1 MRDEKE
7 SRKTMDTGYSKW
19 RKLDNAALAFPL
31 VTGKND
37 TRVFR
42 FYCQIKENVSGEIL
56 QTALDQTMEK
66 YPLFQAVLRKGLF
79 WFYLEHR
86 DIRAVVKQE
95 TEPPCSRL
103 YIPDK
108 KSLLFQVSYDKNR
121 INLEVYHALTD
132 GTGAMHFLQELVQ
145 NYLILAHPQANLPR
159 IESEEEITHGDK
171 EEDSFSQYYSSDTPK
186 DTGKK
191 PAAVKLKG
199 EKLMHSDMHITEI
212 ALSVRDIHQRAHSYG
227 VSITVLLTAMMLC
240 SIREEIEKNQQ
251 KRPIALMIP
260 VNLRNYFPSQS
271 MTNFFGWIEVGYTFS
286 DTTTFEDVLMDVKRQ
301 FQEELVKEKIAM
313 HMSGYVRIEKNP
325 FVRAVPL
332 EIKKYFLMIGAN
344 LGSRSITAVYSNI
357 GIIRF
362 PEEYKEY
369 IQHFGIFAST
379 NSLQMCSCSYG
390 DEMVLGFTSKIPD
403 DSIQRNF
410 QRMLSEEEVSHREL
424 KNEFP
429 AYGEK
434 QKLVKKENQRVVQ
447 TFSFL
452 CLAVAVICGMINFM
466 TAGTLNWFWFAGAG
480 CACAWL
486 VVMVAYFKRRNIL
499 KNEMWQLLTIS
510 VIAILWDHFI
520 GWMGWSV
527 DFVLPFGALAVQFS
541 IPVIAKVNRLE
552 REEYLFYLV
561 QAGIA
566 GVIPMILVWTGIVK
580 FVYPSVVCAG
590 ISFLTLAALFIF
602 CQKDTLREF
611 HKKLRM

>member
-108 KSLLFQVSYDKNR
+108 KALLFQVSYDKNR
-121 INLEVYHALTD
+121 INFEVYHALTD

-199 EKLMHSDMHITEI
+199 EKLMHSDMHITEL
-212 ALSVRDIHQRAHSYG
+212 ALSVRDIHQRARSYG

-271 MTNFFGWIEVGYTFS
+271 MTNFFGWIEVGYTFL

-452 CLAVAVICGMINFM
+452 CLSVAVICGMINFM

-499 KNEMWQLLTIS
+499 KNEMWQLLIIS

>member
-1 MRDEKE
+1 MRTE
-7 SRKTMDTGYSKW
+7 YSNW

-31 VTGKND
+31 VTGEND

-42 FYCQIKENVSGEIL
+42 FYCQLKEEVDSDIL
-56 QTALDQTMEK
+56 QQALDRTMEK

-79 WFYLEHR
+79 WFYLEHSH
-86 DIRAVVKQE
+86 IRALVKLE

-108 KSLLFQVSYDKNR
+108 KSLLFQVSYYKER
-121 INLEVYHALTD
+121 INFEVFHALTD

-145 NYLILAHPQANLPR
+145 NYLILAHPKENFP
-159 IESEEEITHGDK
+159 EIRREKKTGRGNI
-171 EEDSFSQYYSSDTPK
+171 EEDSFSQYYSSDIPK
-186 DTGKK
+186 NREKK
-191 PAAVKLKG
+191 KAAVKLKG
-199 EKLMHSDMHITEI
+199 EKLVHSDMHISEVV
-212 ALSVRDIHQRAHSYG
+212 LSVKEVHQKARSYG
-227 VSITVLLTAMMLC
+227 VSITVLLTAVMLC
-240 SIREEIEKNQQ
+240 SIREEIPKNQQ
-251 KRPIALMIP
+251 KRPVTLMIP

-286 DTTTFEDVLMDVKRQ
+286 DTTTFEEVLADVKLQ
-301 FQEELVKEKIAM
+301 FEQELEKDKIAM
-313 HMSGYVRIEKNP
+313 HMNDYVRIEKNI

-357 GIIRF
+357 GIIRL
-362 PEEYKEY
+362 PEEYREY
-369 IQHFGIFAST
+369 IRHFGIFAST

-410 QRMLSEEEVSHREL
+410 RRMLSEEEIPHREL
-424 KNEFP
+424 KNDFP
-429 AYGEK
+429 GCGE
-434 QKLVKKENQRVVQ
+434 QQRLERKENQRIVQ

-452 CLAVAVICGMINFM
+452 CLAVAVICGMSNIM

-480 CACAWL
+480 CVCAWL
-486 VVMVAYFKRRNIL
+486 VVMVAYSKRRNIL
-499 KNEMWQLLTIS
+499 KNEIWQLLLIS
-510 VIAILWDHFI
+510 VIAILWDRFT
-520 GWMGWSV
+520 GWRGWSV
-527 DFVLPFGALAVQFS
+527 DFILPFGVLSVQCS
-541 IPVIAKVNRLE
+541 VPVIARVNRLK

-561 QAGIA
+561 QACIA
-566 GVIPMILVWTGIVK
+566 GLIPMILAWTGVVK
-580 FVYPSVVCAG
+580 FVYPSVICAG
-590 ISFLTLAALFIF
+590 ISILTLAALFIF
-602 CQKDTLREF
+602 CKKDTLREF

>member
-1 MRDEKE
+1 MRTE
-7 SRKTMDTGYSKW
+7 YSNW

-31 VTGKND
+31 VTGEND

-42 FYCQIKENVSGEIL
+42 FYCQLKEEVDSDIL
-56 QTALDQTMEK
+56 QQALDRTMEK

-79 WFYLEHR
+79 WFYLEHS
-86 DIRAVVKQE
+86 DIRALVKPE

-108 KSLLFQVSYDKNR
+108 KSLLFQVSYYKER
-121 INLEVYHALTD
+121 INFEVFHALTD

-145 NYLILAHPQANLPR
+145 NYLILAYPKKNFP
-159 IESEEEITHGDK
+159 EIGRDK
-171 EEDSFSQYYSSDTPK
+171 KTGRGNIEEDSFSQYYSSDIPK
-186 DTGKK
+186 NREKK
-191 PAAVKLKG
+191 KAAVKLKG
-199 EKLMHSDMHITEI
+199 EKLVHSDMHISEVV
-212 ALSVRDIHQRAHSYG
+212 LSVKEVHQKARSYG
-227 VSITVLLTAMMLC
+227 VSITVLLTAVMLC
-240 SIREEIEKNQQ
+240 SIREEIPKNQQ
-251 KRPIALMIP
+251 KRPVTLMIP

-286 DTTTFEDVLMDVKRQ
+286 DTTTFEEVLADVKRQ
-301 FQEELVKEKIAM
+301 FEQELEKDKIAM
-313 HMSGYVRIEKNP
+313 HMNDYVRIDKNI

-357 GIIRF
+357 GIIRL
-362 PEEYKEY
+362 PEEYREY
-369 IQHFGIFAST
+369 IRHFGIFAST

-410 QRMLSEEEVSHREL
+410 RRMLSEEEIPHREL
-424 KNEFP
+424 KNDFP
-429 AYGEK
+429 GCGE
-434 QKLVKKENQRVVQ
+434 QQRLERKENQRIVQ

-452 CLAVAVICGMINFM
+452 CLAVAVICGMINIM
-466 TAGTLNWFWFAGAG
+466 TAGTLNWSWFAGAG

-486 VVMVAYFKRRNIL
+486 VVMVAYSKRRNIL
-499 KNEMWQLLTIS
+499 KNEIWQLLLIS
-510 VIAILWDHFI
+510 VIAILWDRFT
-520 GWMGWSV
+520 GWRGWSV
-527 DFVLPFGALAVQFS
+527 DFILPFGVLAVQFS
-541 IPVIAKVNRLE
+541 VPVIARVNRLK

-561 QAGIA
+561 QACIA
-566 GVIPMILVWTGIVK
+566 GLIPMILAWTGVVK
-580 FVYPSVVCAG
+580 FVYPSVICAG
-590 ISFLTLAALFIF
+590 ISILTLAALFIF
-602 CQKDTLREF
+602 CKKDTLREF

>member
-1 MRDEKE
+1 MKE
-7 SRKTMDTGYSKW
+7 GYSNW

-42 FYCQIKENVSGEIL
+42 FYCQLKEKVDGEIL
-56 QTALDQTMEK
+56 QSALDQTMEK

-108 KSLLFQVSYDKNR
+108 KSLLFQVTYDKDR
-121 INLEVYHALTD
+121 INFEVFHALTD

-145 NYLILAHPQANLPR
+145 NYLILAHPQDDLPR
-159 IESEEEITHGDK
+159 IENAEEVTHGDK
-171 EEDSFSQYYSSDTPK
+171 EEDSFSQYYSSDMPK
-186 DTGKK
+186 NKEKK
-191 PAAVKLKG
+191 ETAVKLKG
-199 EKLMHSDMHITEI
+199 EKLVHSDMNITEVVF
-212 ALSVRDIHQRAHSYG
+212 SVKDIHQKARSYG
-227 VSITVLLTAMMLC
+227 ASITVLLTAMMLC
-240 SIREEIEKNQQ
+240 SIREEIPKNQQ
-251 KRPIALMIP
+251 KRPVTLMIP
-260 VNLRNYFPSQS
+260 VNLRKYFPSQS

-286 DTTTFEDVLMDVKRQ
+286 ETTTFEEVVADVKRQ
-301 FQEELVKEKIAM
+301 FEQELVKDKIAM
-313 HMSGYVRIEKNP
+313 HMNGYVRIEKNP

-357 GIIRF
+357 GIIRL

-369 IQHFGIFAST
+369 IQHFGIFASP
-379 NSLQMCSCSYG
+379 NSLQICSCSYG
-390 DEMVLGFTSKIPD
+390 DEMVLGFTSRIPD

-410 QRMLSEEEVSHREL
+410 QRMLGEEQVAHREL

-429 AYGEK
+429 GYGEK
-434 QKLVKKENQRVVQ
+434 QKLEKKENQRIVQ

-452 CLAVAVICGMINFM
+452 CLAIAVACGMINFM
-466 TAGTLNWFWFAGAG
+466 TAGMLNWFWFAGAG

-499 KNEMWQLLTIS
+499 KNEMWQLLIIS
-510 VIAILWDHFI
+510 VIAIFWDWFI
-520 GWMGWSV
+520 GWRGWSV

-552 REEYLFYLV
+552 REEYLFYLI
-561 QAGIA
+561 QAGVA
-566 GVIPMILVWTGIVK
+566 GLIPIVLVWTGIVRL
-580 FVYPSVVCAG
+580 VYPSVVCAG
-590 ISFLTLAALFIF
+590 ISFLTVAALFIF
-602 CQKDTLREF
+602 CLKDTLQEF

>member
-1 MRDEKE
+1 
-7 SRKTMDTGYSKW
+7 MDTGYSKW

-42 FYCQIKENVSGEIL
+42 FYCQLKEEVNGEIL
-56 QTALDQTMEK
+56 QAALDQTMEK
-66 YPLFQAVLRKGLF
+66 YSLFQAVLRKGLF

-86 DIRAVVKQE
+86 DIRAVVKPE

-108 KSLLFQVSYDKNR
+108 KSLLFQVTYDKNR
-121 INLEVYHALTD
+121 SNFEVFHALTD

-145 NYLILAHPQANLPR
+145 NYLILAHPQENLPH
-159 IESEEEITHGDK
+159 IESTEEITHGDK

-186 DTGKK
+186 DKEKK
-191 PAAVKLKG
+191 ETAVKLKG
-199 EKLMHSDMHITEI
+199 EKLVHSDMHITEV
-212 ALSVRDIHQRAHSYG
+212 AFSVKDIHQKARSYG

-240 SIREEIEKNQQ
+240 SIREEIPKNQQ
-251 KRPIALMIP
+251 KRPVTLMIP

-271 MTNFFGWIEVGYTFS
+271 MANFFGWIEVGYKFS
-286 DTTTFEDVLMDVKRQ
+286 DTTTFEKVLESMKQQ
-301 FQEELVKEKIAM
+301 FEQELVKEKIAM
-313 HMSGYVRIEKNP
+313 HMSGYVRIEKNL
-325 FVRAVPL
+325 FVRVVPL

-357 GIIRF
+357 GIIRL
-362 PEEYKEY
+362 PEEYREY

-410 QRMLSEEEVSHREL
+410 QRMLSEEKVSHREL
-424 KNEFP
+424 KNDFP
-429 AYGEK
+429 AYGER
-434 QKLVKKENQRVVQ
+434 QKLEKKENQRVVQ

-466 TAGTLNWFWFAGAG
+466 TAGTLDWFWFASAG

-499 KNEMWQLLTIS
+499 KNEMWQLLIIS
-510 VIAILWDHFI
+510 VIAILWDRFI
-520 GWMGWSV
+520 GWRGWSV
-527 DFVLPFGALAVQFS
+527 EFVLPFGALAVQFS

-561 QAGIA
+561 QAGVA
-566 GVIPMILVWTGIVK
+566 GLIPMILIWVGIVK
-580 FVYPSVVCAG
+580 FVYPSVVCTG

>member
-1 MRDEKE
+1 
-7 SRKTMDTGYSKW
+7 MDTGYSKW

-42 FYCQIKENVSGEIL
+42 FYCQLKEEVNGEIL
-56 QTALDQTMEK
+56 QAALDQTMEK

-86 DIRAVVKQE
+86 DIRAVVKPE

-108 KSLLFQVSYDKNR
+108 KSLLFQVTYDKNR
-121 INLEVYHALTD
+121 INFEVFHALTD

-145 NYLILAHPQANLPR
+145 NYLILAHPQENLPH
-159 IESEEEITHGDK
+159 IESTEEITHGDK

-186 DTGKK
+186 DKEKK
-191 PAAVKLKG
+191 ETAVKLKG
-199 EKLMHSDMHITEI
+199 EKLVHSDMHITEV
-212 ALSVRDIHQRAHSYG
+212 AFSVKDIHQKARSYG

-240 SIREEIEKNQQ
+240 SIREEIPKNQQ
-251 KRPIALMIP
+251 KRPVTLMIP

-271 MTNFFGWIEVGYTFS
+271 MANFFGWIEVGYKFS
-286 DTTTFEDVLMDVKRQ
+286 DTTTFEKVLESMKQQ
-301 FQEELVKEKIAM
+301 FEQELVKEKIAM

-325 FVRAVPL
+325 FVRVVPL

-357 GIIRF
+357 GIIRL
-362 PEEYKEY
+362 PEEYREY

-390 DEMVLGFTSKIPD
+390 DDMVLGFTSKIPD

-410 QRMLSEEEVSHREL
+410 QRMLSEEKVSHREL
-424 KNEFP
+424 KNDFP
-429 AYGEK
+429 AYGER
-434 QKLVKKENQRVVQ
+434 QKLEKKENQRVVQ

-466 TAGTLNWFWFAGAG
+466 TAGTLDWFWFASAG

-499 KNEMWQLLTIS
+499 KNEMWQLLIIS
-510 VIAILWDHFI
+510 VIAILWDRFI
-520 GWMGWSV
+520 GWRGWSV
-527 DFVLPFGALAVQFS
+527 EFVLPFGALAVQFS

-561 QAGIA
+561 QAGVA
-566 GVIPMILVWTGIVK
+566 GLIPMIPIWVGIVK
-580 FVYPSVVCAG
+580 FVYPSVVCTG